1 MTSKIDESQENDE
14 NDGGDEGRK
23 KEDEE
28 GKKQKS
34 VINSK
39 VELDGSESVVKAKCK
54 DSPFNECVNIYTN
67 MRKSILEESP
77 KMLDPETGNS
87 RLIGLTS
94 TRTRRMNESQLQT
107 IQWLADNYLF
117 YTPVGYR
124 RFKTKRKV
132 VLSSTI
138 LYGAMKIDEELGVQL
153 MNNYNVLR
161 IMGNSSNINV
171 RRMRMSEGIAI
182 EGSGSNE
189 NIQLPTWVIG
199 DLEKYEKALNLERG
213 VMYPIAFDFAISGL
227 EDLPDFHKN
236 ACLKRLEDFKVFM
249 DDKIEL
255 DGVIITGFSKEFI
268 DTFRV
273 LIKEKGWWKKY
284 EKIA

>member
-1 MTSKIDESQENDE
+1 MTKDNDDTDGKGKNE
-14 NDGGDEGRK
+14 GGDAGRI
-23 KEDEE
+23 EE
-28 GKKQKS
+28 ETDDKKQKS
-34 VINSK
+34 VIDSK
-39 VELDGSESVVKAKCK
+39 IELDGSESVLRAKCK

-117 YTPVGYR
+117 YTPIGFR

-138 LYGAMKIDEELGVQL
+138 LYGAMKIDYELGVQL

-189 NIQLPTWVIG
+189 NIQLPTWVLG

-213 VMYPIAFDFAISGL
+213 VMYPIAFDFAIR
-227 EDLPDFHKN
+227 EVEELPDFHKT
-236 ACLKRLEDFKVFM
+236 ACLKRLDDFKLFM
-249 DDKIEL
+249 DDKL
-255 DGVIITGFSKEFI
+255 DMDGVIIKGFNEEPMKE
-268 DTFRV
+268 FRV